1 MTNNNTMVFGAQ
13 QKKQSTWI
21 YKFLLFIS
29 FIWIS
34 FYPAMTAL
42 SSDYYF
48 NYGNIVAS
56 GSPNFTYVITTILVE
71 ALFAWIFF
79 EVVFYLYRLVLSFRV
94 YSFVVPMEKLKI
106 ESRVFFIYRNVIYGL
121 FLNLCFLFPYLFAYA
136 DFFNLVITLAFTIVY
151 ASVLNKNYGE
161 PVIGHFVFKNFCYPL
176 FFYEALMLLS
186 SVMEVLG

>member
-1 MTNNNTMVFGAQ
+1 MTNNNTMVFGTQ

-21 YKFLLFIS
+21 YKLLLIIS

-34 FYPAMTAL
+34 FYPSMTAL
-42 SSDYYF
+42 SADFYY
-48 NYGNIVAS
+48 NYGNIISSA
-56 GSPNFTYVITTILVE
+56 SPNFGYVITMILTE
-71 ALFAWIFF
+71 ALFSWVFF
-79 EVVFYLYRLVLSFRV
+79 EIVFYIYRLVLSFKV

-106 ESRVFFIYRNVIYGL
+106 ESRTFFIYRNVFYGL

-136 DFFNLVITLAFTIVY
+136 DFINLVVTLAFTMVY

-176 FFYEALMLLS
+176 FFYEALVLLS